1 MENLIITVLVNTLLL
16 ALFAVQHSVMARQ
29 GFKKWLTRFI
39 PTAAERSTYVLISSL
54 ILALLFWQWLP
65 LSDFVWKIEAQ
76 PVRIALWGIFWLGWL
91 MVLVSTFLVS
101 HFDLFGLR
109 QVLLYFLEREY
120 QHIEFSTPWLYHYVR
135 HPIMLGF
142 LIAFWATPDMT
153 VGHLFFS
160 IATTGYIFI
169 GVFFEE
175 QDLQK
180 FYGEKYAQ
188 YQREVPQLIPRL
200 KAKSARTSKS
210 NDA

>member
-1 MENLIITVLVNTLLL
+1 
-16 ALFAVQHSVMARQ
+16 
-29 GFKKWLTRFI
+29 
-39 PTAAERSTYVLISSL
+39 
-54 ILALLFWQWLP
+54 
-65 LSDFVWKIEAQ
+65 
-76 PVRIALWGIFWLGWL
+76 
-91 MVLVSTFLVS
+91 LVSTFLVS